1 MNVTIYCMP
10 YFLHISLEIELCTPN
25 PCKHSGICSII
36 EPSSYSC
43 DCNGTG
49 YTGMKCEIGIITT
62 PLYPSLIES
71 IKEEFIFH
79 ANPDFELILEVKSG
93 TTGLSFEP
101 NPILT
106 FSPANTTAIISITGE
121 IVGIYTI
128 SYEINGK
135 SSLQFQ
141 QPEPDTIIVRPANP
155 DPPEYFTSRGLVPGM
170 LEPGSCAIA
179 VPLDYTCPRDIDQ
192 ISFSSTCRWHDSSS
206 PGIIF
211 SGYNGLNLPVSI
223 TGTRISNV
231 ITAYQSR
238 IIPLMGNDFQHECN
252 FPSAQPNCDFK
263 PSDHVNEIDNFLMTE
278 ALSFTFLSQTEQ
290 LIPVWLTFL
299 VDTNT
304 PRTHDSASYMVD
316 VVDADY
322 LSEIEQCSSMFKAQ
336 DGMYSVL
343 KYSGSLNFSVNSSM
357 QKFTSRRSPV
367 CFSVNLCEGINSPL
381 LITIPN
387 EAQTILNLLPFTQI
401 IRNYGWEF
409 IINSVAI
416 SNTPF
421 SHKLT
426 GSNDD
431 YWFGIQEVNYI
442 FPNSTIIAAG
452 KFNHSFILNTLH
464 INFSLDGRAYMLYSD
479 MDKVHI

>member
-1 MNVTIYCMP
+1 MC
-10 YFLHISLEIELCTPN
+10 ISLENELCTPN
-25 PCKHSGICSII
+25 PCKHSGICNII

-62 PLYPSLIES
+62 PVYPSLTES
-71 IKEEFIFH
+71 IKEKFIFH
-79 ANPDFELILEVKSG
+79 AYPDFELILKVKSY

-101 NPILT
+101 NPILI

-141 QPEPDTIIVRPANP
+141 QPEPDTIIVLPASP

-179 VPLDYTCPRDIDQ
+179 APLDYTCPRDIDQ
-192 ISFSSTCRWHDSSS
+192 ISFSSTCRWHDNAS

-211 SGYNGLNLPVSI
+211 SEYNGLDLPVSI
-223 TGTRISNV
+223 IGTRISNV
-231 ITAYQSR
+231 TTADQSR
-238 IIPLMGNDFQHECN
+238 IIPLMGNNFQQECN
-252 FPSAQPNCDFK
+252 FPSVQPNCDFK
-263 PSDHVNEIDNFLMTE
+263 PFDHVNEIGIFLMTE

-290 LIPVWLTFL
+290 LIPEWLTFL

-316 VVDADY
+316 IVYSDY
-322 LSEIEQCSSMFKAQ
+322 LSEIEECSSMFNAQ

-357 QKFTSRRSPV
+357 QKFTSRKSPV
-367 CFSVNLCEGINSPL
+367 CFSINLCEGINSPL

-416 SNTPF
+416 SSAPF

-431 YWFGIQEVNYI
+431 YWFGIQEANYV
-442 FPNSTIIAAG
+442 FPNSTIIADG
-452 KFNHSFILNTLH
+452 KFDHSFILNTFH
-464 INFSLDGRAYMLYSD
+464 INFSLDGHAYMLYGD